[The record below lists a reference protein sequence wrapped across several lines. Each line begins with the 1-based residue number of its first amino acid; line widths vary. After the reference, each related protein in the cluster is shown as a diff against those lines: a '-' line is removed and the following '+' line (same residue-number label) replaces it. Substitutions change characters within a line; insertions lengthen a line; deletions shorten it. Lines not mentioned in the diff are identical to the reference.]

1 MGAYY
6 TKGCDGAAVFD
17 HLAIA
22 GTGAYLEHMNKY
34 NVVYIDFSKRPDVC
48 ESYKEYIGSI
58 IKNLRT
64 DLLENHGRAFLAAWI
79 WHVSVRPR
87 GVIGN
92 LRQM

>member
-48 ESYKEYIGSI
+48 ESYFVKATKNTLEVSSRTCGRICWRIIGELSWR
-58 IKNLRT
+58 LGYGMFR
-64 DLLENHGRAFLAAWI
+64 
-79 WHVSVRPR
+79 
-87 GVIGN
+87 
-92 LRQM
+92 